1 MCICQ
6 IYWLFFVVLVCIYI
20 SIIDYVI
27 DQSQP
32 EDLIGTFGPIDPL
45 KSAATDRLHLRLA
58 AAAFIE
64 LELLVKILIT
74 SSHYCVV
81 SCLHC

>member
-1 MCICQ
+1 MCECHDGL
-6 IYWLFFVVLVCIYI
+6 LFFVVLVCIYI
-20 SIIDYVI
+20 SIIHYVI

-32 EDLIGTFGPIDPL
+32 RYSIGTFGPIDPL

-64 LELLVKILIT
+64 LELLVKF
-74 SSHYCVV
+74 
-81 SCLHC
+81 